1 MHLDSE
7 MNIEIEISHVFHFLL
22 FRLLCFFIVWAHTF
36 LDFREKES
44 STSAHN
50 KPEGTYS
57 LLIPIR
63 SEAEE
68 TLSLFFIC
76 FSGSEIQGTLH
87 RLLISWLEVKPRNT

>member
-1 MHLDSE
+1 MKRE
-7 MNIEIEISHVFHFLL
+7 NPHVFRVQL
-22 FRLLCFFIVWAHTF
+22 FSLYLFIVWAHTV

-44 STSAHN
+44 STTAHN

-87 RLLISWLEVKPRNT
+87 RLLIPWLEVKSRNT

>member
-1 MHLDSE
+1 MNTEIPHVYHL
-7 MNIEIEISHVFHFLL
+7 LL
-22 FRLLCFFIVWAHTF
+22 FSILCFFIVQAHTF

-50 KPEGTYS
+50 KPEDTYS

-87 RLLISWLEVKPRNT
+87 RLLILWLEVKSRNT

>member
-1 MHLDSE
+1 
-7 MNIEIEISHVFHFLL
+7 MNAEIPHVFHVLL
-22 FRLLCFFIVWAHTF
+22 FSLLSCFTVWAHTF

-44 STSAHN
+44 SNSAHN

-57 LLIPIR
+57 LLIPAR

-87 RLLISWLEVKPRNT
+87 RLLTPWLEVKSRNT